1 MNTQIL
7 LQNPEIHPSDKVL
20 EESLGKPVYSIY
32 KEFRQIITNDE
43 YSLSMEWRYYN
54 DGKAWLNKITYKK
67 KTILWLSIWGGFF
80 KTSFY
85 FHERHVEAITASDIS
100 ETIKYD
106 FYRTKHIGRLIP
118 MIIDINKDGKI
129 KELLTV
135 IKLKKNLK

>member
-67 KTILWLSIWGGFF
+67 KTIL
-80 KTSFY
+80 
-85 FHERHVEAITASDIS
+85 
-100 ETIKYD
+100 
-106 FYRTKHIGRLIP
+106 
-118 MIIDINKDGKI
+118 
-129 KELLTV
+129 
-135 IKLKKNLK
+135 